1 MSKSVVSIVKG
12 SDAENMIESALDH
25 LGGVQ
30 SLIRPGSTVVI
41 KPNAGHEGG
50 PDTSVNTSPAVV
62 KAAIHVLRKANP
74 KQIILAEASA
84 IGCDT
89 MTCLESS
96 GIRQAAEEAGVD
108 QIIDIKSQKNLVEV
122 PIEDPKSD
130 ITKIRLPPFLI
141 EADHI
146 VNLPIFKS
154 HVSMVFSCALK
165 NIKGVV
171 QDAVHYLMHQTN
183 LAAAMMDQWSVVNP
197 DLTIADLIR
206 PMEGF
211 GPHSGTPAE
220 FGCIV
225 ASRDPVALDATAC
238 RMVGLDIDQ
247 VEYFE
252 AALNRGLGNFEEGD
266 IEIRGNSIEEV
277 YKPLYL
283 PYLEGF
289 DRWPEYRF
297 HTEHSCSTCQGLLA
311 FTMTKLEALGEY
323 ERNKGLNIMVG
334 RKKVIPE
341 GLEGRRDVILM
352 GDCIKGLKKKIEKA
366 GGGYLFVPG
375 CPPVE
380 GFPYWTIVD
389 REEQPSAKVLEDPG
403 RARQRNEREGEEL
416 AAWLE
421 HRRES

>member
-62 KAAIHVLRKANP
+62 KAAIHVIRKANP

-130 ITKIRLPPFLI
+130 IAKIRLPPFLI

-238 RMVGLDIDQ
+238 RMVGLDIDK

-252 AALNRGLGNFEEGD
+252 AALNRGLGNFEESD

-341 GLEGRRDVILM
+341 GLEGRRDLILM

-366 GGGYLFVPG
+366 GGQYLFVPG

-403 RARQRNEREGEEL
+403 KARQRNEREGEGL
-416 AAWLE
+416 AAWLA

>member
-12 SDAENMIESALDH
+12 TQAESMVETALDH
-25 LGGVQ
+25 LGGVE
-30 SLIRPGSTVVI
+30 SLIRPNSTVVI

-50 PDTSVNTSPAVV
+50 PETSVNTSPAVV
-62 KAAIHVLRKANP
+62 KAAIQVLRKANP

-96 GIRQAAEEAGVD
+96 GIKQAAEEAGVD
-108 QIIDIKSQKNLVEV
+108 QIIDIKSEKDLVEI

-130 ITKIRLPPFLI
+130 IKKIRLPRWLV

-171 QDAVHYLMHQTN
+171 QDAVHYLMHQTD

-211 GPHSGTPAE
+211 GPHSGTPVD

-225 ASRDPVALDATAC
+225 AGRDPVALDATVC
-238 RMVGLDIDQ
+238 RMVGLDIDK
-247 VEYFE
+247 VEYFR
-252 AALNRGLGNFEEGD
+252 AALNRGLGNFEEKD

-289 DRWPEYRF
+289 DRWPEYHF

-323 ERNKGLNIMVG
+323 ERNKHLHILVG
-334 RKKVIPE
+334 RKKVLPE
-341 GLEGRRDVILM
+341 GLEGEPDMILV
-352 GDCIKGLKKKIEKA
+352 GDCIKGLRKKLDKE
-366 GGGYLFVPG
+366 GREYLSVPG

-380 GFPYWTIVD
+380 AFPYWTIVD
-389 REEQPSAKVLEDPG
+389 RENQPSPKTLEDPG
-403 RARQRNEREGEEL
+403 SARQRNEEEGQKL

-421 HRRES
+421 RRKKD

>member
-12 SDAENMIESALDH
+12 TDAEDMVDSALDH
-25 LGGVQ
+25 LGGVE

-50 PDTSVNTSPAVV
+50 PETAVNTSPAVV
-62 KAAIHVLRKANP
+62 KAAIHVLKKANP

-130 ITKIRLPPFLI
+130 IKKIRLPPFLI

-197 DLTIADLIR
+197 DRTIADLSR

-225 ASRDPVALDATAC
+225 ASKDPVALDATVC
-238 RMVGLDIDQ
+238 RMVGLDIDK

-252 AALNRGLGNFEEGD
+252 AALNRGLGSFEEGD

-334 RKKVIPE
+334 RKKVVPE
-341 GLEGRRDVILM
+341 GLEGERDLILM
-352 GDCIKGLKKKIEKA
+352 GDCIKGLRKKIEKA

-389 REEQPSAKVLEDPG
+389 REEQPSPKVLEDPG
-403 RARQRNEREGEEL
+403 RARQRNEEEGERL

-421 HRRES
+421 ERERA

>member
-12 SDAENMIESALDH
+12 TQAESMVETALDH
-25 LGGVQ
+25 LGGVK
-30 SLIRPGSTVVI
+30 SLIRPHSTVVI

-50 PDTSVNTSPAVV
+50 PETSLNTSPAVV
-62 KAAIHVLRKANP
+62 TAAINVIKQANP

-89 MTCLESS
+89 MACLESS
-96 GIRQAAEEAGVD
+96 GIKQAAEKAGVD
-108 QIIDIKSQKNLVEV
+108 QIIDIKSEKDLVEV
-122 PIEDPKSD
+122 PIEDPKSA
-130 ITKIRLPPFLI
+130 IKKIRLPPFLI

-211 GPHSGTPAE
+211 GPHSGTPTE

-225 ASRDPVALDATAC
+225 ASKDPVALDATVC

-252 AALNRGLGNFEEGD
+252 AALNRGLGNFEEKD

-283 PYLEGF
+283 PYLDGF
-289 DRWPEYRF
+289 DRWPEYGF
-297 HTEHSCSTCQGLLA
+297 YTEHSCSTCQGLLA

-323 ERNKGLNIMVG
+323 ERNKGLNILVG
-334 RKKVIPE
+334 RKKVIPK
-341 GLEGRRDVILM
+341 GLEGERDMILM
-352 GDCIKGLKKKIEKA
+352 GDCIKGLRKKIDKA
-366 GGGYLFVPG
+366 GGEYLYIPG

-389 REEQPSAKVLEDPG
+389 REEQPSPQVLEDPG
-403 RARQRNEREGEEL
+403 RARQRNEEEGKKL

-421 HRRES
+421 HRRKD

>member
-12 SDAENMIESALDH
+12 TDAEDMVDSALDH

-130 ITKIRLPPFLI
+130 IEKIRLPPFLI

-165 NIKGVV
+165 NIKG
-171 QDAVHYLMHQTN
+171 VHYLMHQTN

-211 GPHSGTPAE
+211 GPHSGTPTE

-225 ASRDPVALDATAC
+225 ASKDPVALDATVC
-238 RMVGLDIDQ
+238 RMVGLDIDK

-266 IEIRGNSIEEV
+266 IEIRGNSIEGV

-341 GLEGRRDVILM
+341 GLEGERDLILM
-352 GDCIKGLKKKIEKA
+352 GDCIKGLRKKIDKA

-389 REEQPSAKVLEDPG
+389 REEQPSPKVLEDPG
-403 RARQRNEREGEEL
+403 RARQRNEEEGERL

-421 HRRES
+421 ERRRE

>member
-12 SDAENMIESALDH
+12 TDPRAMVEQALDH

-30 SLIRPGSTVVI
+30 SLIRPNSTVVV

-50 PDTSVNTSPAVV
+50 PETAINTSPAVV
-62 KAAIHVLRKANP
+62 KAAIETLRRANP
-74 KQIILAEASA
+74 REIIVAEASA

-89 MTCLESS
+89 LLCLESS
-96 GIRQAAEEAGVD
+96 GIREAAEAAGADRIV
-108 QIIDIKSQKNLVEV
+108 DIKREENLVEI
-122 PIEDPKSD
+122 PIKDPKSD
-130 ITKIRLPPFLI
+130 IKKIRLPPFLV

-171 QDAVHYLMHQTN
+171 QDPVHYLMHQTD
-183 LAAAMMDQWSVVNP
+183 LAAAMMDQWSVVKP
-197 DLTIADLIR
+197 DLTIADMIR

-211 GPHSGTPAE
+211 GPHSGTPVD

-225 ASRDPVALDATAC
+225 AGTNPVTIDATIC
-238 RMVGLDIDQ
+238 RMVGLDVNKVD
-247 VEYFE
+247 YFRAAE
-252 AALNRGLGNFEEGD
+252 ARGLGSADESG
-266 IEIRGNSIEEV
+266 IEIRGNSIEET

-289 DRWPEYRF
+289 DRWPEYGF
-297 HTEHSCSTCQGLLA
+297 HTENACSTCQGLLA

-323 ERNKGLNIMVG
+323 DANKGFQIICG
-334 RKKVIPE
+334 RKQKLPE
-341 GLEGRRDVILM
+341 ELMRRDDLILM

-366 GGGYLFVPG
+366 GGSYLSIPG

-380 GFPYWTIVD
+380 AFPYWTIVD
-389 REEQPSAKVLEDPG
+389 REEQPSQGLLENPASARERNEEEG
-403 RARQRNEREGEEL
+403 ERLSEWLRQRKE
-416 AAWLE
+416 
-421 HRRES
+421 

>member
-89 MTCLESS
+89 MACLESS

-130 ITKIRLPPFLI
+130 IKKIRLPPFLI

-211 GPHSGTPAE
+211 GPHSGTPTE

-225 ASRDPVALDATAC
+225 ASKDPVALDATAC
-238 RMVGLDIDQ
+238 RMVGLDIDK

-266 IEIRGNSIEEV
+266 IEVRGNSIEEV

-297 HTEHSCSTCQGLLA
+297 YTEHSCSTCQGLLA

-341 GLEGRRDVILM
+341 GLEGRRDLILM

-389 REEQPSAKVLEDPG
+389 REEQPSAEVLADPG
-403 RARQRNEREGEEL
+403 RARQRNEEEGEGL

-421 HRRES
+421 QRHKK